1 MSYEFFVNNNK
12 TKFISKCQFRIMT
25 YNVEGFKKYDEVL
38 EVLSNS
44 QADII
49 GLNEALFFN
58 DELRNKFQSDM
69 TRLNYNIK
77 MCNNYGIN
85 VILSKYPIEFSK
97 VIKLEKDPIKNRNR
111 YMLHVKICNINII
124 LTHLDAFDSTGQ
136 TRFNQIQTIGAYI
149 KSDFIVMGDF
159 NSIKGTNV
167 INYLELGFRDSFT
180 ILGKQQP
187 IMTSWTNRVID
198 FIFIG
203 STFPFRVIETAIY
216 PSIASD
222 HFPVYIDIV

>member
-1 MSYEFFVNNNK
+1 MSYTDFVNNNRSIFQPK
-12 TKFISKCQFRIMT
+12 DQFRIMT
-25 YNVEGFKKYDEVL
+25 YNVEGFKNYDGILKVL
-38 EVLSNS
+38 EDSNS
-44 QADII
+44 DII

-58 DELRNKFQSDM
+58 DNLRSKFLNDM
-69 TRLNYNIK
+69 IRLRYNVK

-85 VILSKYPIEFSK
+85 VILSLYPINFSK

-111 YMLHVKICNINII
+111 YALHVKICNINIL

-136 TRFNQIQTIGAYI
+136 TRFKQIQTIGAYI

-180 ILGKQQP
+180 ILGKDQP
-187 IMTSWTNRVID
+187 IMTSWTGKTID

-203 STFPFRVIETAIY
+203 SSFPFRIIETAIY
-216 PSIASD
+216 TSSASD
-222 HFPVYIDIV
+222 HVPVYIDLA